1 MRTTSYYSSII
12 ISIRIQDF
20 KKSMRIHKD
29 PEQDTKNGLYMPY
42 VVVKGTSRP
51 RTVPTTESFPSNL
64 STKLQ
69 RTFSC
74 NEHSKYLYLEPLD
87 KLADRVH
94 VVLSE
99 AESLRGDGDKLV
111 ADLVP
116 RDVAQ
121 QEFSCHREI
130 VRKKTNFKKN

>member
-1 MRTTSYYSSII
+1 V
-12 ISIRIQDF
+12 
-20 KKSMRIHKD
+20 
-29 PEQDTKNGLYMPY
+29 L
-42 VVVKGTSRP
+42 VKGTSRAS
-51 RTVPTTESFPSNL
+51 TVPSIDACPFKQSK
-64 STKLQ
+64 KLK

-74 NEHSKYLYLEPLD
+74 NEHSKYFLYRYLEPLD
-87 KLADRVH
+87 KLADGVH

-121 QEFSCHREI
+121 QEFSCHRKIMSTKSKTINTKKKKIAKEI
-130 VRKKTNFKKN
+130 KKMAKRQEYQRFIASK